1 MRRIRL
7 LVVDDHLV
15 VRAGLRALLAEE
27 ADMEVVAEADSS
39 EAALAQIKSMSP
51 DVVVMDIQ
59 LPGQSGLEACREIS
73 TNFPNTKVVILTS
86 YANQSFLQQAIRAGA
101 SGYVLKKVGSEELVR
116 AIRAAY
122 NGDNAFDAHTTSQMV
137 ARLKQLESQ
146 MEQSAFKDLSQ
157 REMDVLALVAEA
169 DGSKEIGEKL
179 NLTEITVKN
188 YVSNILSKLDLRNRI
203 ELATFAVNHHLKDH
217 MD

>member
-15 VRAGLRALLAEE
+15 VRAGLRALLTEE
-27 ADMEVVAEADSS
+27 ADLEVVAEADSS
-39 EAALAQIKSMSP
+39 EMALAQIKSLSP
-51 DVVVMDIQ
+51 DVVILDIQ

-73 TNFPNTKVVILTS
+73 KNFPNTKVVILTS

-116 AIRAAY
+116 AIRAAH

-157 REMDVLALVAEA
+157 REMDVLALVAEG
-169 DGSKEIGEKL
+169 DGNKEIGEKL

-188 YVSNILSKLDLRNRI
+188 YVSNILSKLELRNRI

>member
-1 MRRIRL
+1 M
-7 LVVDDHLV
+7 
-15 VRAGLRALLAEE
+15 
-27 ADMEVVAEADSS
+27 
-39 EAALAQIKSMSP
+39 
-51 DVVVMDIQ
+51 
-59 LPGQSGLEACREIS
+59 
-73 TNFPNTKVVILTS
+73 VILTS

-116 AIRAAY
+116 AIRAAH

-157 REMDVLALVAEA
+157 REMDVLALVAEG
-169 DGSKEIGEKL
+169 DGNKEIGEKL

-188 YVSNILSKLDLRNRI
+188 YVSNILSKLELRNRI

>member
-27 ADMEVVAEADSS
+27 ADLEVVAEADSS
-39 EAALAQIKSMSP
+39 ETALAQIKSFSP
-51 DVVVMDIQ
+51 DVVIMDIQ

-73 TNFPNTKVVILTS
+73 TNYPNTKVVILTS
-86 YANQSFLQQAIRAGA
+86 YANQSFLQQALRGGA

-137 ARLKQLESQ
+137 ARLKQLETQ
-146 MEQSAFKDLSQ
+146 VEQSAFKDLSQ
-157 REMDVLALVAEA
+157 REMDVLALVAEG
-169 DGSKEIGEKL
+169 DGNKEIGEKL

-188 YVSNILSKLDLRNRI
+188 YVSNILSKLELRNRI